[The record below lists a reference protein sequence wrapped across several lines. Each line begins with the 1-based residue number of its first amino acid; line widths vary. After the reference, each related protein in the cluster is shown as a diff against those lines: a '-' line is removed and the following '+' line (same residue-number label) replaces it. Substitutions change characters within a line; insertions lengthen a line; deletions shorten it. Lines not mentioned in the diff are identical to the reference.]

1 MNEAVANLEVISR
14 FAMSSRHYGTQPLEA
29 KFPLFMPPD
38 DLRMSVY
45 RTSGIAVEETW
56 ALGQQYVADPQ
67 QKQIK
72 GKADL
77 LASELREHHLEIIAV
92 TEPHYR
98 HAEIV
103 GWPPDRVRQR
113 LLAVRLAKQST
124 FSLRP
129 AA

>member
-1 MNEAVANLEVISR
+1 MDEAVANLEVISR
-14 FAMSSRHYGTQPLEA
+14 FAMSSRQYGTQPLEA

-45 RTSGIAVEETW
+45 RTSGLNLEETW

-67 QKQIK
+67 QKQVK
-72 GKADL
+72 GRADL
-77 LASELREHHLEIIAV
+77 LASEAREHHLEVIGV
-92 TEPHYR
+92 PEPHDR

-103 GWPPDRVRQR
+103 GWPPDRIRQR
-113 LLAVRLAKQST
+113 LLAVRLAKQAV

>member
-1 MNEAVANLEVISR
+1 
-14 FAMSSRHYGTQPLEA
+14 
-29 KFPLFMPPD
+29 MPPG

-45 RTSGIAVEETW
+45 RTSAMALEETW
-56 ALGQQYVADPQ
+56 TLGQQYIADPQ

-77 LASELREHHLEIIAV
+77 LAREFREHHLEVIGV
-92 TEPHYR
+92 PEPHER

-103 GWPPDRVRQR
+103 GWPSDRIKQR

-129 AA
+129 VA